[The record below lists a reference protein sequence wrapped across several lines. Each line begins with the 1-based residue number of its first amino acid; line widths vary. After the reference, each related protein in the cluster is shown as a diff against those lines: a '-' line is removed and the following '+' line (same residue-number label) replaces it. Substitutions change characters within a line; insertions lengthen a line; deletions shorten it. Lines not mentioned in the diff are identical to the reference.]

1 MAQGRGVVPAW
12 RAEGPPHGRRGRLGE
27 HGVRGKGEFHAEVFL
42 AEHAEGA
49 EGWVSRRGVSRRA
62 RRGRRGLGFSQ
73 RCFSQS
79 TQRAQRVG
87 FLAEHAEAQRI
98 GFHAEARRA
107 QRWTG

>member
-49 EGWVSRRGVSRRA
+49 EGWVSRRARRGAEDWVSRRGAEGAEVDRLKAVA
-62 RRGRRGLGFSQ
+62 RLPLNGYRDMLG
-73 RCFSQS
+73 
-79 TQRAQRVG
+79 G
-87 FLAEHAEAQRI
+87 
-98 GFHAEARRA
+98 
-107 QRWTG
+107 